1 MNIKPPGLHG
11 GDMTVPVGT
20 TQILASKAPL
30 LPPNPT
36 ISSPTLYHTE
46 LRRTGSPSMDV
57 DAPRLTAPSLY
68 YDDTSRKNKSK
79 RIESKSRVNGNYGSS
94 STVDHMIVQNPLD
107 PTRSKTDRTR
117 PLPDAEMMT
126 NGVRMGL
133 SKPNKT
139 AASKSLLPRQRHLKS
154 LMLLS
159 DAKYPYLSAIV
170 DHHLRPAPLHY
181 QDRPSMSSTSLG
193 RPQRFEVSTTTTS
206 DDYNQRQSWPPAPTA
221 ESLSLSTTALAPH
234 DGYIRPLTPQ
244 KSLPSL
250 DSNTFQ
256 SDLNGLRGR
265 SPPAQPRLPHIT
277 STEHP
282 ATYRSSTTIYTKDK
296 HQYVDGGEIRTW
308 SVRENGNAHDSDN
321 QRKLSITI
329 PVERTRDQHP
339 DRYEYQVVPS
349 KVTQLRDDDRY
360 AYSSKQRDEHSRIDE
375 QYQATYEYDR
385 QQLASD
391 VRRYSD
397 EFQLN
402 NHYPGR
408 YSLLPW
414 TSSTRFCFSSD

>member
-1 MNIKPPGLHG
+1 MISSPKAHASTLSTNSSSWKG
-11 GDMTVPVGT
+11 VP
-20 TQILASKAPL
+20 
-30 LPPNPT
+30 
-36 ISSPTLYHTE
+36 SPTLYHTE
-46 LRRTGSPSMDV
+46 LRPTGSSSMDV
-57 DAPRLTAPSLY
+57 DAPRLNAPSLY

-79 RIESKSRVNGNYGSS
+79 SRLNGNYGSS
-94 STVDHMIVQNPLD
+94 STVDQMIVQNPLD
-107 PTRSKTDRTR
+107 PTRSKTDRSR

-139 AASKSLLPRQRHLKS
+139 AASRFFLSSHRRAKSPV
-154 LMLLS
+154 LLS
-159 DAKYPYLSAIV
+159 DSKYPYLSAIV

-181 QDRPSMSSTSLG
+181 QDRPSTATSLG

-206 DDYNQRQSWPPAPTA
+206 DDFNQRQSWPPAPTA

-250 DSNTFQ
+250 DSHTFQ
-256 SDLNGLRGR
+256 SDLNDLRGR
-265 SPPAQPRLPHIT
+265 SPPAQPRLPHIIA
-277 STEHP
+277 TERP

-308 SVRENGNAHDSDN
+308 SVRENGNAHDHNTDN
-321 QRKLSITI
+321 QRRLSITI

-360 AYSSKQRDEHSRIDE
+360 AYPAKLHDDHRRIEE

-397 EFQLN
+397 EFQLKD
-402 NHYPGR
+402 HHPGKHG
-408 YSLLPW
+408 LLA
-414 TSSTRFCFSSD
+414 STGSNRFCVSSE